1 MSIGSKYLRRKILPK
16 VALSASA
23 LLGALIVSGLVF
35 SPYIPKS
42 VNIKPGE
49 LAQETL
55 ISPRFV
61 EFESK
66 QDIKQT
72 EKLRNQRSRLV
83 KPVYSVDES
92 INKSIKSEIVNFFT
106 TAKLYA
112 NAYQSQNKEIPTPSP
127 LPNIPE
133 NMRFLGKNNISL
145 LQNLTNKTLASIEYI
160 VIQNTDSIL
169 TNGIRE
175 VDKPAIRKQIRNN
188 IRILELGAAQ
198 ERFITT
204 TILEFIVPNLV
215 YDEAKTAAEIQEEID
230 SINPF
235 TTILKEGQPIVYKG
249 EVVTPQHVD
258 ILIALNLYGTTA
270 NLTKASGIFIF
281 TLVMFLLFE
290 RFVFFFL
297 PDKHREPKTYILAL
311 CTTLLVISFARIL
324 MGFTNIQ
331 MVNNL
336 NFLIPISIVTLTLSL
351 LISNNI
357 AMISGTIASALI
369 AIMYGGDFYLFLFL
383 FLSNCTA
390 TYSAHKINRRT
401 EIINVGNSVG
411 IVNVVVIIGLGV
423 LNDIYDP
430 GWFLANALIGFGS
443 GFFSAMITLALIPY
457 LESLF
462 KITTSPS
469 LLETANLNH
478 PLIKRLMRS
487 APGTYQHSL
496 MVANL
501 AEAAAEAIS
510 ADVVLARI
518 GAYFH
523 DIGKMKRPTFFA
535 ENQFSGENPH
545 NMLSP
550 RMSKIIIAAHT
561 KDGVEMAIK
570 YKLPPILQDFMMQH
584 HGTSLVSFFYAQ
596 ALATEELEDS
606 ESAKDEF
613 RYPGP
618 KPQFKESGIVMLA
631 DAVEATVRSLEK
643 PSIAKIEN
651 LINRIFKDK
660 MSDGQ
665 LNECPLTMKEVETIR
680 QTFLNIMKGIYHTRI
695 DYQEEVA
702 QFIEQGRT
710 IVR

>member
-1 MSIGSKYLRRKILPK
+1 MSLGSKYLRRRILPK
-16 VALSASA
+16 IALAISA
-23 LLGALIVSGLVF
+23 LLGALIVTGLVF

-49 LAQETL
+49 IAEETL
-55 ISPRFV
+55 VSPRYI

-66 QDIKQT
+66 QDIKET
-72 EKLRNQRSRLV
+72 EKLRKQRSSLV
-83 KPVYSVDES
+83 APVYSVDEN
-92 INKSIKSEIVNFFT
+92 INKAIKSDIVNFFT
-106 TAKLYA
+106 TAKLYL
-112 NAYQSQNKEIPTPSP
+112 NAYQNQTADLATQKPPIPTEI
-127 LPNIPE
+127 L
-133 NMRFLGKNNISL
+133 FLGKTNISL
-145 LQNLTNKTLASIEYI
+145 LHSMDNKTLASLEYI

-169 TNGIRE
+169 SNGIRK
-175 VDKPAIRKQIRNN
+175 VDKPKIRTQIRSN
-188 IRILELGAAQ
+188 IHILELGAAQ
-198 ERFITT
+198 ELFITT
-204 TILEFIVPNLV
+204 TILEFISPNLV
-215 YDEAKTAAEIQEEID
+215 YDEAKTAAQIQEEID
-230 SINPF
+230 SIDPF
-235 TTILKEGQPIVYKG
+235 TTALKEGQPIVYQG
-249 EVVTPQHVD
+249 EEVTPQHID
-258 ILIALNLYGTTA
+258 ILIALNLYGATA

-281 TLVMFLLFE
+281 TLLMFLLFE
-290 RFVFFFL
+290 RFVYFFL
-297 PDKHREPKTYILAL
+297 PKKYWEPKTYVLAL
-311 CTTLLVISFARIL
+311 CTSILVISIARIL
-324 MGFTNIQ
+324 MNFTNIQ

-336 NFLIPISIVTLTLSL
+336 NFLIPISIVTLTISL
-351 LISNNI
+351 LISNNL
-357 AMISGTIASALI
+357 AMISGTITAGFI

-401 EIINVGNSVG
+401 EIISVGNSVG
-411 IVNVVVIIGLGV
+411 IVNVVVIVALGV
-423 LNDIYDP
+423 LNDIFDP
-430 GWFLANALIGFGS
+430 AWFVANALIGFGS

-457 LESLF
+457 LEGLF

-478 PLIKRLMRS
+478 PLIKRLMMS

-501 AEAAAEAIS
+501 AEAAAEAIG

-570 YKLPPILQDFMMQH
+570 YKLPPILQDFMLQH
-584 HGTSLVSFFYAQ
+584 HGTSLVSFFYTQ

-606 ESAKDEF
+606 ETTKDEF

-631 DAVEATVRSLEK
+631 DAVEATVRSLDK

-651 LINRIFKDK
+651 LINRLFKDK
-660 MSDGQ
+660 MNDGQ
-665 LNECPLTMKEVETIR
+665 LNECPLTMKEIETIR
-680 QTFLNIMKGIYHTRI
+680 HTFLNIMKGIYHTRI

-702 QFIEQGRT
+702 QFIDQGRT
-710 IVR
+710 ILR